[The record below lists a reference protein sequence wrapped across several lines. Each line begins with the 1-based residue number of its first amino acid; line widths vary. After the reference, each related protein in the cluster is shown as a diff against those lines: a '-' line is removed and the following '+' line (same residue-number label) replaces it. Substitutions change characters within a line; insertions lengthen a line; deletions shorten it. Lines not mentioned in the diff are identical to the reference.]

1 MKSRL
6 FSILALMIIAVAGAT
21 FWYQTQG
28 NNLPQG
34 IYQTNGR
41 LEAEQVEVA
50 TKTAGR
56 IAEVMVREGQM
67 VQAGDLLVTID
78 NQQLLAKKREAQA
91 QINAANLALEEANA
105 GVAQRES
112 ALTLASQELKRTQTM
127 YKKQVAPKEKLDQ
140 AQAQYDSAAAAL
152 RLAKATAARTLASI
166 DAANAALAELETL
179 LDDTRILAP
188 RAGRV
193 QYVLANAGE
202 VLAAGGRVV
211 TLLDISDVYMTVF
224 LPASIAGN
232 LALND
237 EAKLVLDP
245 IPEYVVPARVSFVAT
260 DAQFTPKSVETSEER
275 NNLMF
280 RVKLSIEPALL
291 QQHAE
296 KVKTGVRGLAYVRTT
311 AMASWGEALS
321 KPLPENPLHAE

>member
-296 KVKTGVRGLAYVRTT
+296 KVKTGVRGLAYVRTS

>member
-6 FSILALMIIAVAGAT
+6 FSILALMIIALAGAT

-296 KVKTGVRGLAYVRTT
+296 KVKTGVRGLAYVRTS

>member
-6 FSILALMIIAVAGAT
+6 FSILALMIIALAGAT

-296 KVKTGVRGLAYVRTT
+296 KVKTGVRGLAYVRTS

-321 KPLPENPLHAE
+321 KSLPENPLHAE

>member
-6 FSILALMIIAVAGAT
+6 FSILALMIIALAGAT
-21 FWYQTQG
+21 IWYQTQG

-56 IAEVMVREGQM
+56 IAEVLVREGQM

-78 NQQLLAKKREAQA
+78 NKQLLAKKREAQA

-140 AQAQYDSAAAAL
+140 AQAQYDSASAAL

-166 DAANAALAELETL
+166 DAANAALAELEDSSTHLERPL
-179 LDDTRILAP
+179 L
-188 RAGRV
+188 
-193 QYVLANAGE
+193 
-202 VLAAGGRVV
+202 
-211 TLLDISDVYMTVF
+211 
-224 LPASIAGN
+224 
-232 LALND
+232 
-237 EAKLVLDP
+237 
-245 IPEYVVPARVSFVAT
+245 
-260 DAQFTPKSVETSEER
+260 
-275 NNLMF
+275 
-280 RVKLSIEPALL
+280 
-291 QQHAE
+291 
-296 KVKTGVRGLAYVRTT
+296 
-311 AMASWGEALS
+311 
-321 KPLPENPLHAE
+321 

>member
-6 FSILALMIIAVAGAT
+6 FSILALMIIALAGAT
-21 FWYQTQG
+21 IWYQTQG

-56 IAEVMVREGQM
+56 IAEVLVREGQM

-78 NQQLLAKKREAQA
+78 NKQLLAKKREAQA

-140 AQAQYDSAAAAL
+140 AQAQYDSASAAL

-179 LDDTRILAP
+179 LDDTRRVAP

-296 KVKTGVRGLAYVRTT
+296 KVKTGVRGLAYVRTSE
-311 AMASWGEALS
+311 MASWGATLS